1 MDKSFLKRAFI
12 ALISLVMAF
21 SALVFSA
28 CAEERAKDNGG
39 EEEPDEKQT
48 TQVDEIE
55 DDDSIGGGPLPI

>member
-28 CAEERAKDNGG
+28 CAEERAKDNGD
-39 EEEPDEKQT
+39 EDEPDEKQT